1 MKPSPF
7 VYHRPTTLDEA
18 VETLASVG
26 ETGKVLAGGQS
37 LVPLMSMRLAA
48 PADLVDI
55 NHVAGLD
62 AVEVADGQV
71 RVGAT
76 VRHRDLELHEPAH
89 TVVPLLRQG
98 LVHVAHPTIR
108 NRGTTVGSLVHADP
122 AAEMPAVLM
131 LLDGSVE
138 LRSVRGARSVPAAEF
153 FVGPMESAAAAD
165 ELAVAA
171 TFRRP
176 PRGSGSAFRELA
188 RRHGDYAM
196 CGVGAVVTTD
206 PDGAVTRAR
215 VGLVSVGP
223 VPVLLD
229 LTAAVTGSGG
239 GFSYPAVRDILDAG
253 IEPDEDIHATA
264 EYRRHLAHVLTLR
277 ALTDARE
284 AAVASRRDERA
295 A

>member
-7 VYHRPTTLDEA
+7 VYHRPSTLDEA
-18 VETLASVG
+18 VGTLASVG

-48 PADLVDI
+48 PTDLVDI

-62 AVEVADGQV
+62 AVEVADDQV

-89 TVVPLLRQG
+89 TVLPLLRQG

-138 LRSVRGARSVPAAEF
+138 LHSVRGARSVPAPEF
-153 FVGPMESAAAAD
+153 FVGPMESAAAED

-188 RRHGDYAM
+188 RRRGDYAM

-239 GFSYPAVRDILDAG
+239 GFSERAVRDILDAG
-253 IEPDEDIHATA
+253 IEPEEDIHATA

-277 ALTDARE
+277 ALGDARE

>member
-62 AVEVADGQV
+62 AVEVAEGQV

>member
-62 AVEVADGQV
+62 AVEVTEGQV

>member
-55 NHVAGLD
+55 NRVAGLD

-71 RVGAT
+71 QVGAT

-284 AAVASRRDERA
+284 AAVASRCDERA

>member
-215 VGLVSVGP
+215 VSLVSVGP

-277 ALTDARE
+277 ALADARK
-284 AAVASRRDERA
+284 AALASRRDERA

>member
-153 FVGPMESAAAAD
+153 FVGPMESAASAD

-229 LTAAVTGSGG
+229 LTAAVTGSRG